1 MRNRLAILIA
11 LMIGLNSALAACGD
25 SASDNAV
32 DSANDT
38 DGNTAQTSASDD
50 GSLDNLPELDFEG
63 EVINVL
69 YRDDVVNSFYVGE
82 STGDIVDDAVYAAN
96 RAVEERINVD
106 FNLITQAGT
115 ADADRTT
122 YISAITNSV
131 MAGDNAYDLT
141 AILTYNIP
149 TLIQSGVLLNLLD
162 VQYLDFD
169 QPWWVGDLT
178 EMATI
183 NGKLYFASGDVS
195 LELTQKI
202 FCMLFNKD
210 LAETLNSGDIYQLVL
225 DGKWTLDNMKTL
237 ATAAYADLNG
247 NTAVDPEDRYGL
259 VVNDLNSL
267 CGFIASFG
275 MEITTPDDNGVQHIN
290 FATERTVDAIQ
301 ALTDLLNDNDG
312 IFYQNKSDALP
323 ETVAANHDVYRA
335 MFKNDNLLFI
345 TTEFNQIATI
355 FRDMQSE
362 YGVIPY
368 PKFDESQTTYN
379 TVARN
384 TYSSFAIPKTCTKT
398 DAVGAAIEALAS
410 ENYRTTSHV
419 YFETALK
426 VKYSRDDVT
435 SQMYDIIK
443 EGMKFNF
450 GYTFNGIINNVINL
464 YCNVVAGDQVWTTEY
479 AAQESAIET
488 SLAKFY
494 EDVGEIE

>member
-1 MRNRLAILIA
+1 MRNRLAILIT

-183 NGKLYFASGDVS
+183 NGELYFASGDVS

-202 FCMLFNKD
+202 FCRKL
-210 LAETLNSGDIYQLVL
+210 Q
-225 DGKWTLDNMKTL
+225 
-237 ATAAYADLNG
+237 
-247 NTAVDPEDRYGL
+247 
-259 VVNDLNSL
+259 
-267 CGFIASFG
+267 
-275 MEITTPDDNGVQHIN
+275 
-290 FATERTVDAIQ
+290 
-301 ALTDLLNDNDG
+301 
-312 IFYQNKSDALP
+312 
-323 ETVAANHDVYRA
+323 
-335 MFKNDNLLFI
+335 
-345 TTEFNQIATI
+345 
-355 FRDMQSE
+355 
-362 YGVIPY
+362 
-368 PKFDESQTTYN
+368 
-379 TVARN
+379 
-384 TYSSFAIPKTCTKT
+384 
-398 DAVGAAIEALAS
+398 
-410 ENYRTTSHV
+410 
-419 YFETALK
+419 
-426 VKYSRDDVT
+426 
-435 SQMYDIIK
+435 
-443 EGMKFNF
+443 
-450 GYTFNGIINNVINL
+450 
-464 YCNVVAGDQVWTTEY
+464 
-479 AAQESAIET
+479 
-488 SLAKFY
+488 
-494 EDVGEIE
+494 